1 MMFISSA
8 IAATAEHAA
17 EAGHHGP
24 FYTQAEF
31 WVGAAFVLVVALAF
45 RKVFAAITAGL
56 DARASQIK
64 GRIDEAAKLR
74 EDAQALLAE
83 YQRKQRDALQEAEA
97 IVAHA
102 KHEAARLKTEAEAA
116 MEASIVRREKQAVE
130 RIAQAEAQAMAEVRN
145 LAVDMA
151 IAAANKMIAE
161 KLAPD
166 AQDLLIEDSI
176 KGLSGKLH

>member
-1 MMFISSA
+1 MFISSA

-17 EAGHHGP
+17 DAAHHGP

-31 WVGAAFVLVVALAF
+31 WVGVAFVVVVVLAF
-45 RKVFAAITAGL
+45 RKVSAAITAGL

-64 GRIDEAAKLR
+64 GKLDEARKLR

-83 YQRKQRDALQEAEA
+83 YQRKQRDALQEAEG

-102 KHEAARLKTEAEAA
+102 QHEATRMKAEAEAA
-116 MEASIVRREKQAVE
+116 LEESITRREKQAMD

-151 IAAANKMIAE
+151 IAASGKLIAE
-161 KLAPD
+161 KMGSD
-166 AQDLLIEDSI
+166 AQDALIDASI
-176 KGLSGKLH
+176 KGLAGKLH